1 MGRSRNDRGSYAPF
15 DDDYRGFDIRD
26 DETARGPLILALAIG
41 VLLVFGAVVWNT
53 YRQGVR
59 SNGAGIPSVIADAQ
73 PYKRTPEDR
82 GGIAVPNTDKRFY
95 DQMDA
100 SHRAEPAPSDMADL
114 DGTPGDAFLQGGPP
128 IDLRPGAESG
138 AQEGTDP
145 ENGMPNVVADQVRA
159 LANLD
164 ERPADDPQDAI
175 DVASI
180 TQVPMFPMPMAP
192 GAAMGPGQGI
202 SEFDFSATGAY
213 LVQIAAF
220 RSEEAAELA
229 WHKASSSRPDIY
241 RGAEKRIQRA
251 DLGAKGVFYRLR
263 VGAFTERS
271 EAMDFCTA
279 LKSGGENCI
288 VVTGS

>member
-1 MGRSRNDRGSYAPF
+1 MGRSRNERGNYAPF
-15 DDDYRGFDIRD
+15 DDDYRGFEIRD

-82 GGIAVPNTDKRFY
+82 GGVAVPGTDKRFY

-100 SHRAEPAPSDMADL
+100 SNRPEVAGSAVADL
-114 DGTPGDAFLQGGPP
+114 DGASSDEFLQGGPP
-128 IDLRPGAESG
+128 IELRPGVESG
-138 AQEGTDP
+138 MDDGVDP
-145 ENGMPNVVADQVRA
+145 ENGMPNVLADQVRA

-164 ERPADDPQDAI
+164 GRPADDPEDAV
-175 DVASI
+175 DVASVNP
-180 TQVPMFPMPMAP
+180 VPMPITPRAIRP
-192 GAAMGPGQGI
+192 SQ
-202 SEFDFSATGAY
+202 SRSTFDFSAGGAF

-220 RSEEAAELA
+220 RSEEAAEAA
-229 WHKASSSRPDIY
+229 WRKASASRPDIY
-241 RGAEKRIQRA
+241 QGAEKHIQRA

-263 VGAFTERS
+263 VGAFAERS
-271 EAMDFCTA
+271 QALDFCTA
-279 LKSGGENCI
+279 LKSAGENCI
-288 VVTGS
+288 VVTG

>member
-1 MGRSRNDRGSYAPF
+1 MGRSRSERGNYAPF
-15 DDDYRGFDIRD
+15 DDDYRGFEIRD

-59 SNGAGIPSVIADAQ
+59 SNGAGIPSVIADTQ

-82 GGIAVPNTDKRFY
+82 GGVAVPDTDKRFY

-100 SHRAEPAPSDMADL
+100 SDRPDSEVAAL
-114 DGTPGDAFLQGGPP
+114 DDARSEEFLQGGPP
-128 IDLRPGAESG
+128 IELRPGVESG
-138 AQEGTDP
+138 AADDIDP

-164 ERPADDPQDAI
+164 ERPENDPEDAV
-175 DVASI
+175 DVVS
-180 TQVPMFPMPMAP
+180 VNPVPMPMAP
-192 GAAMGPGQGI
+192 KTMVPGQSV
-202 SEFDFSATGAY
+202 SEFDFSTGGAF

-220 RSEEAAELA
+220 RSEEAAEAA
-229 WHKASSSRPDIY
+229 WRKASGARPDIY
-241 RGAEKRIQRA
+241 RGAEKHIQRA

-263 VGAFTERS
+263 VGAFAERS
-271 EAMDFCTA
+271 EATDFCTA
-279 LKSGGENCI
+279 LKAAGENCI
-288 VVTGS
+288 VVTG